1 MRWREVASREALA
14 NGPKVKGRG
23 SNEGIC
29 DLVKL
34 SLGSQEIVK
43 RGHLKK
49 TRSFCS
55 YPEWN
60 LN

>member
-1 MRWREVASREALA
+1 MASREALA

-23 SNEGIC
+23 TNEGIC

-49 TRSFCS
+49 DTKLRQLPRVE
-55 YPEWN
+55 PE
-60 LN
+60 LM